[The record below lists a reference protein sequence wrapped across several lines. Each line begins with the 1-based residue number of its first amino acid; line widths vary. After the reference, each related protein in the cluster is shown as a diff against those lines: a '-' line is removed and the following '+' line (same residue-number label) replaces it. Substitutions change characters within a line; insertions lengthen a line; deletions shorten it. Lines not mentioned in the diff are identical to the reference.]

1 MPSRLQQLHFWKPGN
16 IFTMLHLF
24 RSLQGSRT
32 VPILSRE
39 TNDPKNRLA
48 IPDFSARFSKMPPF
62 FLEIILIGN
71 SLTSGKDLEFPAIL
85 TTFYENIHEK

>member
-48 IPDFSARFSKMPPF
+48 IPTVFCQISQTFAELFTK
-62 FLEIILIGN
+62 LESEFAEDLIRM
-71 SLTSGKDLEFPAIL
+71 
-85 TTFYENIHEK
+85 